1 MHEGF
6 WAWLLA
12 DKGQLAVAGALGGV
26 VRWLSLREDWRDG
39 LVSITVGAICAVY
52 LSPLAIPLF
61 DSVLG
66 KIVVDAAARHSFS
79 GFLIG
84 IGGIA
89 VSGLVLD
96 VWKARRRQV
105 STDTLP
111 PSAKQDKAND

>member
-6 WAWLLA
+6 WAWLIGE
-12 DKGQLAVAGALGGV
+12 KGQLAVAGALGGV

-105 STDTLP
+105 SDEKLP
-111 PSAKQDKAND
+111 TAKKSGKSDG

>member
-6 WAWLLA
+6 WVWLIGE
-12 DKGQLAVAGALGGV
+12 KGQLAVAGALGGV
-26 VRWLSLREDWRDG
+26 VRWLSLREDWKDG

-96 VWKARRRQV
+96 IWKARRTQV
-105 STDTLP
+105 STDKP
-111 PSAKQDKAND
+111 APSATQDKAND

>member
-1 MHEGF
+1 MHDGF
-6 WAWLLA
+6 WTWLLG

-26 VRWLSLREDWRDG
+26 VRWLSLREDWKDG
-39 LVSITVGAICAVY
+39 FVSIAVGAICAVY

-66 KIVVDAAARHSFS
+66 KIVVDQASRHGFS
-79 GFLIG
+79 GFIIG

-96 VWKARRRQV
+96 IWKARRKQV
-105 STDTLP
+105 TNDNLP
-111 PSAKQDKAND
+111 GKREPSND